1 MPKPEDDDDRRPKRD
16 GFPRRGGGG
25 RGRFGR
31 RDDRRV
37 ERGPRKFDRSDDRGP
52 RKSDG
57 RDDRSPRRDDRGP
70 RKFDRSGDR
79 RPRKF
84 DRRDDRGPRRDDRGP
99 RRDDRGPRKFDRRDD
114 RRPRRDD
121 RPDSRGPRKFDRRDD
136 RGPRKFDR
144 RDDRRPRRDDV
155 PQTEAQRRR
164 AEVFAKKGPRKYGVD
179 KPYAPRQDD
188 TEKTVDEGST
198 RRQRFDRDGRPR
210 GDERGSRRDKP
221 RHARRDSAESPFP
234 TTSPLDEALSREVK
248 RAVGDRRFGFV
259 AKQLA
264 KSLSAYDAERY
275 REAMKILQPILEDL
289 WLVAEV
295 RVLAGR
301 LEYKLE
307 RWRSAAEHL
316 EFARGGD
323 PTDMTNMAVLIDC
336 YRALKRYEIVD
347 QLWSEVKESSPHPA
361 LMAEARVA
369 AAGAYA
375 DRGDLQTAIRMMTH
389 GGEPRQV
396 QEYHLLEW
404 YVLGDLYDRAGD
416 PVTAKRMF
424 VKVAQHSPNYFDVQ
438 ARLAGL
444 GE

>member
-1 MPKPEDDDDRRPKRD
+1 MSKPEDDDERRNNDGRSRD
-16 GFPRRGGGG
+16 GRG

-31 RDDRRV
+31 RDDRPDS
-37 ERGPRKFDRSDDRGP
+37 RGPRKFDRREDRGSE
-52 RKSDG
+52 R
-57 RDDRSPRRDDRGP
+57 
-70 RKFDRSGDR
+70 
-79 RPRKF
+79 
-84 DRRDDRGPRRDDRGP
+84 RGP
-99 RRDDRGPRKFDRRDD
+99 RRDDRGPRKFDRRED
-114 RRPRRDD
+114 RGSERRGPRRDD
-121 RPDSRGPRKFDRRDD
+121 RPDSRGPRKFDRRDGGGSERRGPRRDD

-144 RDDRRPRRDDV
+144 RDDGGGDRRGPRRFDRRDDRRPRREDV

-179 KPYAPRQDD
+179 KPFAPRQDD
-188 TEKTVDEGST
+188 AEQTVDEGST
-198 RRQRFDRDGRPR
+198 RRRRFERDDRRR
-210 GDERGSRRDKP
+210 GDERDSRRDKP
-221 RHARRDSAESPFP
+221 RNPRRDSAESPFP

-248 RAVGDRRFGFV
+248 RAVGDRRFGAV
-259 AKQLA
+259 AKQLSKA
-264 KSLSAYDAERY
+264 LSAYDAERY
-275 REAMKILQPILEDL
+275 REAMKVLQPILEDL

-301 LEYKLE
+301 LEYRLE

-389 GGEPRQV
+389 GGDPRQV
-396 QEYHLLEW
+396 QEHHFLEW
-404 YVLGDLYDRAGD
+404 YVLGDLHDRAGD
-416 PVTAKRMF
+416 PVTAKRF
-424 VKVAQHSPNYFDVQ
+424 FLRVAQHSPNYFDVQ

>member
-1 MPKPEDDDDRRPKRD
+1 MPKPEDDDERRQKRD
-16 GFPRRGGGG
+16 GFPRRGGGSG
-25 RGRFGR
+25 RGRFG
-31 RDDRRV
+31 
-37 ERGPRKFDRSDDRGP
+37 
-52 RKSDG
+52 
-57 RDDRSPRRDDRGP
+57 RRDDRGP
-70 RKFDRSGDR
+70 RKFDRRDAR
-79 RPRKF
+79 RGGARGPRKF
-84 DRRDDRGPRRDDRGP
+84 DRRDDRGSGARGP

-114 RRPRRDD
+114 R
-121 RPDSRGPRKFDRRDD
+121 GPRKFDRRDD
-136 RGPRKFDR
+136 QRPRREGGRDDRRPR

-179 KPYAPRQDD
+179 KPFAPRRDD

-198 RRQRFDRDGRPR
+198 RRPRFERDNRR
-210 GDERGSRRDKP
+210 RDSERAPHRDKP

-234 TTSPLDEALSREVK
+234 TTSPLEETLAREVK
-248 RAVGDRRFGFV
+248 RAVGNRRFGFV

-264 KSLSAYDAERY
+264 KALSAYDAERY

-289 WLVAEV
+289 WLVEEV

-361 LMAEARVA
+361 LTAEARVA

-416 PVTAKRMF
+416 PVTAKRLF

>member
-1 MPKPEDDDDRRPKRD
+1 M
-16 GFPRRGGGG
+16 
-25 RGRFGR
+25 
-31 RDDRRV
+31 
-37 ERGPRKFDRSDDRGP
+37 
-52 RKSDG
+52 
-57 RDDRSPRRDDRGP
+57 
-70 RKFDRSGDR
+70 
-79 RPRKF
+79 
-84 DRRDDRGPRRDDRGP
+84 
-99 RRDDRGPRKFDRRDD
+99 
-114 RRPRRDD
+114 
-121 RPDSRGPRKFDRRDD
+121 
-136 RGPRKFDR
+136 
-144 RDDRRPRRDDV
+144 
-155 PQTEAQRRR
+155 
-164 AEVFAKKGPRKYGVD
+164 FAKKGPRKYGVD
-179 KPYAPRQDD
+179 KPFAPRQDD

-198 RRQRFDRDGRPR
+198 RRPRFER
-210 GDERGSRRDKP
+210 GDRRRGSERAPHRDKP
-221 RHARRDSAESPFP
+221 RNARRDSAESPFP
-234 TTSPLDEALSREVK
+234 TTSPLDGALSREVK
-248 RAVGDRRFGFV
+248 RAVGDRRFGLV

-264 KSLSAYDAERY
+264 KALSAYDAERY

-444 GE
+444 VE

>member
-1 MPKPEDDDDRRPKRD
+1 M
-16 GFPRRGGGG
+16 
-25 RGRFGR
+25 
-31 RDDRRV
+31 
-37 ERGPRKFDRSDDRGP
+37 
-52 RKSDG
+52 
-57 RDDRSPRRDDRGP
+57 
-70 RKFDRSGDR
+70 
-79 RPRKF
+79 
-84 DRRDDRGPRRDDRGP
+84 
-99 RRDDRGPRKFDRRDD
+99 
-114 RRPRRDD
+114 
-121 RPDSRGPRKFDRRDD
+121 
-136 RGPRKFDR
+136 
-144 RDDRRPRRDDV
+144 
-155 PQTEAQRRR
+155 
-164 AEVFAKKGPRKYGVD
+164 FAKKGPRKYGVD
-179 KPYAPRQDD
+179 KPFAPRQDD
-188 TEKTVDEGST
+188 AEKTVDEGST
-198 RRQRFDRDGRPR
+198 RRRRFERDGRPR

-221 RHARRDSAESPFP
+221 RNARRDSAESPFP

-248 RAVGDRRFGFV
+248 RAMGDRRFGFV
-259 AKQLA
+259 ARQLA
-264 KSLSAYDAERY
+264 KALSAYDAERY

-375 DRGDLQTAIRMMTH
+375 DGGDLQTAIRMMAH